1 MKKFWKSDSKIFYN
15 FASELHSVILNKKQF
30 FFFCYLHVYIINTSN
45 LLNISISAF
54 FFYTHCVNKYI
65 YQIDKRTCHVEHEL
79 VYAQFLPRT
88 GRFPGEGQ
96 ISVCSS
102 NMVRPSHQFSN
113 LGERKGRAKGGFTV
127 RSAPW
132 QESGRVLSVLGPE
145 QASVDEGR
153 LGYRAAGG
161 SRVRN
166 RGLL

>member
-1 MKKFWKSDSKIFYN
+1 MK
-15 FASELHSVILNKKQF
+15 
-30 FFFCYLHVYIINTSN
+30 
-45 LLNISISAF
+45 
-54 FFYTHCVNKYI
+54 
-65 YQIDKRTCHVEHEL
+65 HEL
-79 VYAQFLPRT
+79 VYAQFLLRT

-113 LGERKGRAKGGFTV
+113 VGERKGRAKGGFTV

-145 QASVDEGR
+145 QASVDEEWLG
-153 LGYRAAGG
+153 GYRAAGG